1 MGAQGFPD
9 TVQCSVISVVD
20 AKRPDVSHPVFT
32 AADVADITFHH
43 FVSTQFP
50 IFQPVKLAKF
60 AASQIPL
67 KVQ

>member
-9 TVQCSVISVVD
+9 TVQYSVISVVD
-20 AKRPDVSHPVFT
+20 AKRLDVSHPVFT

-50 IFQPVKLAKF
+50 IKLAKF